1 MKKTFMAPSV
11 EVVELNPTDIIAT
24 SDINVGGEGEFDAR
38 RNNGWEFFDE
48 D

>member
-11 EVVELNPTDIIAT
+11 EVVKLNPTDIIAT

-38 RNNGWEFFDE
+38 GNFDWELFSE
-48 D
+48 E

>member
-11 EVVELNPTDIIAT
+11 EVVKLNPTDIIAT

-38 RNNGWEFFDE
+38 SSEDWELFDE
-48 D
+48 E